1 MLLGLMGFL
10 HGLMGL
16 LRTRKSNEMY
26 FKFALS
32 SFKNH
37 QILHRKCVLG
47 RGFDGFLEFV
57 MVLTWNDNYCLLFV
71 AVS

>member
-1 MLLGLMGFL
+1 MLLGLISFFL

-37 QILHRKCVLG
+37 QMLYRKCVLG
-47 RGFDGFLEFV
+47 RGFDGFLG
-57 MVLTWNDNYCLLFV
+57 LLWF
-71 AVS
+71 

>member
-1 MLLGLMGFL
+1 MLLGLISFL

-32 SFKNH
+32 SFKNY

-47 RGFDGFLEFV
+47 RGFDGFFGVCYGFNLE
-57 MVLTWNDNYCLLFV
+57 
-71 AVS
+71 